1 MSNFQIPLNGSNHVS
16 QERKQAFQD
25 AINDKHVIDINM
37 KLIDTDQTNGK
48 ITQASTQPDKLNNTK
63 KGNGKQLTNEV
74 VSSIDMGLNHS
85 IAHQTRTMEI
95 HQQYLEQQGEYAK
108 LINAVL
114 DQQGKVLDNG
124 ASETTQEIIET
135 FQRSLE
141 SFHQIREKGMEVHQQ
156 FLSQQADFSHSIVR
170 VLEKQ
175 YDLSTNG
182 NGQFVERDQPVSVS
196 QETNRVEIELEP
208 LENPEPDV
216 NPEIILPETVSEEI
230 VLSPAESHEEISL
243 EILTAALM
251 RIVGDKTGYPPEMLE
266 VEMDLEADLG
276 IDSIKRVEI
285 LGALEEEFPSLP
297 PADTEILSQTRT
309 LAEIVEYLN
318 NEKSSPPSN
327 VSIDNKPDV
336 QKVETQPA
344 LIAEK
349 YDNSETTSAPT
360 GIAGEELTATLLEIV
375 AEKTGYPAEMLESN
389 MDLEADLGIDSIK
402 RVEILG
408 AMEERVPGLPAIE
421 ADALSELRTLGEI
434 VDMMSSSQVK
444 PLSSINKED
453 DNKKKVNKSTL
464 DTTPVELVSLP
475 NPDFLDFP
483 ISRDRPILVTD
494 EGSEFTANFANS
506 LIKNGWNVIIWSF
519 PEVNLTRDDRDISQ
533 DVIQVFP
540 EDSTQETIQIKLNEI
555 RETQGLFSGFVHL
568 HPLMQNKEDFAESN
582 RDLVKGVFFLAGALK
597 TDLSDNQTVSRPV
610 FLTVTRLD
618 GQLGLN
624 PSNSFQ
630 EAGGLTGVVKTLH
643 WEWPNVFC
651 RAIDLDPVADQETLI
666 DWVVQEIHDPDQG
679 LIEVGRSRTKRVT
692 IDRVYQD

>member
-16 QERKQAFQD
+16 RERKQAFQD
-25 AINDKHVIDINM
+25 AINDKHVIDLNK
-37 KLIDTDQTNGK
+37 KLIDTGQTNGK
-48 ITQASTQPDKLNNTK
+48 PTLASTQPDKLNNNPKTK
-63 KGNGKQLTNEV
+63 KGNGKQLTNEGV
-74 VSSIDMGLNHS
+74 NSIDMGLNHS

-95 HQQYLEQQGEYAK
+95 HQQYLEQQGEFAK

-124 ASETTQEIIET
+124 ASETTQEIIDT
-135 FQRSLE
+135 FQRSLD

-156 FLSQQADFSHSIVR
+156 FLSQQAEFSHSFVR

-175 YDLSTNG
+175 YDLSNNG
-182 NGQFVERDQPVSVS
+182 KGQFVERDQPVSVF

-208 LENPEPDV
+208 LEN
-216 NPEIILPETVSEEI
+216 PETVSEEI

-318 NEKSSPPSN
+318 NERSSSPSN

-344 LIAEK
+344 LIAEEH
-349 YDNSETTSAPT
+349 DSSETTSAPT
-360 GIAGEELTATLLEIV
+360 GIALEDLTTTLLEIV
-375 AEKTGYPAEMLESN
+375 AEKTGYPVEMLESN
-389 MDLEADLGIDSIK
+389 MDMEADLGIDSIK

-408 AMEERVPGLPAIE
+408 AMEERVPGLPAVE

-444 PLSSINKED
+444 PLSSINIED
-453 DNKKKVNKSTL
+453 DNKKKVNQSTL

-475 NPDFLDFP
+475 DPDFLDFP

-494 EGSEFTANFANS
+494 EGSEFTANFAKS

-519 PEVNLTRDDRDISQ
+519 PEVNLTRGDREISQ
-533 DVIQVFP
+533 DLIQIFP
-540 EDSTQETIQIKLNEI
+540 EDSSQETIQIKLNEI
-555 RETQGLFSGFVHL
+555 RETQGLLSGFVHL
-568 HPLMQNKEDFAESN
+568 HPLTQNQEDFAESN

-630 EAGGLTGVVKTLH
+630 EASGLTGVVKTLH

-651 RAIDLDPVADQETLI
+651 RAIDLDPVEDQETLI
-666 DWVVQEIHDPDQG
+666 DWVVQEIHDPDRG
-679 LIEVGRSRTKRVT
+679 LIEVGRSSTKRVT

>member
-1 MSNFQIPLNGSNHVS
+1 
-16 QERKQAFQD
+16 
-25 AINDKHVIDINM
+25 
-37 KLIDTDQTNGK
+37 
-48 ITQASTQPDKLNNTK
+48 
-63 KGNGKQLTNEV
+63 
-74 VSSIDMGLNHS
+74 MGLNHS

-124 ASETTQEIIET
+124 ASETTQEIIDT
-135 FQRSLE
+135 FQRSLD

-375 AEKTGYPAEMLESN
+375 AEKT
-389 MDLEADLGIDSIK
+389 
-402 RVEILG
+402 
-408 AMEERVPGLPAIE
+408 EEF
-421 ADALSELRTLGEI
+421 
-434 VDMMSSSQVK
+434 
-444 PLSSINKED
+444 KEQRA
-453 DNKKKVNKSTL
+453 KEGVN
-464 DTTPVELVSLP
+464 
-475 NPDFLDFP
+475 
-483 ISRDRPILVTD
+483 R
-494 EGSEFTANFANS
+494 
-506 LIKNGWNVIIWSF
+506 
-519 PEVNLTRDDRDISQ
+519 
-533 DVIQVFP
+533 DVI
-540 EDSTQETIQIKLNEI
+540 
-555 RETQGLFSGFVHL
+555 
-568 HPLMQNKEDFAESN
+568 
-582 RDLVKGVFFLAGALK
+582 RDV
-597 TDLSDNQTVSRPV
+597 R
-610 FLTVTRLD
+610 
-618 GQLGLN
+618 
-624 PSNSFQ
+624 
-630 EAGGLTGVVKTLH
+630 
-643 WEWPNVFC
+643 
-651 RAIDLDPVADQETLI
+651 
-666 DWVVQEIHDPDQG
+666 
-679 LIEVGRSRTKRVT
+679 
-692 IDRVYQD
+692 